1 MFAMSTKGSP
11 VHGDPPLANG
21 PFQKSAV
28 KFMNH
33 PRWNR
38 FRAIG
43 RYSFLWGPTCVSSAT
58 SRRERTRAEV
68 LTGRWRDLC
77 QLQDGLHEA
86 IQIAP
91 GSIRRHAFR
100 KIRRR
105 KIDARRHHEGAE
117 PRQHVAK
124 VPIDAE
130 IVMGA

>member
-1 MFAMSTKGSP
+1 MSTKGSP

-43 RYSFLWGPTCVSSAT
+43 RNSFLLSAT

-68 LTGRWRDLC
+68 LTGRWCDLR
-77 QLQDGLHEA
+77 QLEDSLHEA

-91 GSIRRHAFR
+91 GSIRRHACR
-100 KIRRR
+100 KIGRR
-105 KIDARRHHEGAE
+105 KVDARRRHEGAE